1 MKPCSL
7 TAGPEMIRRL
17 LGVMGL
23 CLLAFSAFAAEPSD
37 NVQPIDVAALKDE
50 ALHTQLVYTAI
61 EYDVFNQRCRGVSA
75 SYNQS
80 KVSRLFLDKYGITL
94 NDYIINFLS
103 EETDVFRKKVTNQV
117 YRAVAQMGG
126 CQPAR
131 NKGLE
136 QKYKTDFRKLYAKV
150 EKSPWFPITQN

>member
-1 MKPCSL
+1 LKLNSFTVGCRFVPHWLSV
-7 TAGPEMIRRL
+7 I
-17 LGVMGL
+17 GL
-23 CLLAFSAFAAEPSD
+23 CLLTLSAFAAEPAD
-37 NVQPIDVAALKDE
+37 VVQPVDVAALKDE

-61 EYDVFNQRCRGVSA
+61 EYDIFNQRCRGVSA
-75 SYNQS
+75 SSNQAR
-80 KVSRLFLDKYGITL
+80 VSRLFLDKYGITL

-103 EETDVFRKKVTNQV
+103 KETDVFRKKVTNKV

-136 QKYKTDFRKLYAKV
+136 QKYKTDFSKLYAKT
-150 EKSPWFPITQN
+150 EKSPWFPITRN